1 MKAWGLL
8 KFCQVSAWK
17 DDHLEVAGPFWFGL
31 VLCYRH
37 KPYVK
42 EHHHLALPLKKLVCS
57 WELVVT
63 NCFCRMMGE
72 LERDGFCEADQVLYP
87 DVVQIPPTPETSVL
101 Y

>member
-1 MKAWGLL
+1 MKALGAAHILL
-8 KFCQVSAWK
+8 GFCLLRWP
-17 DDHLEVAGPFWFGL
+17 PFWFGL
-31 VLCYRH
+31 GLCNRH

-57 WELVVT
+57 WELVAT

-72 LERDGFCEADQVLYP
+72 LEKNGFCEANQILYS
-87 DVVQIPPTPETSVL
+87 DVVQIPSTLETFIL

>member
-1 MKAWGLL
+1 MKALGAAKVLL
-8 KFCQVSAWK
+8 GFCLERC
-17 DDHLEVAGPFWFGL
+17 HLEVAGPFWFGL

>member
-1 MKAWGLL
+1 M
-8 KFCQVSAWK
+8 
-17 DDHLEVAGPFWFGL
+17 
-31 VLCYRH
+31 
-37 KPYVK
+37 
-42 EHHHLALPLKKLVCS
+42 ALPLKKLVCS

-87 DVVQIPPTPETSVL
+87 DVVQIPPTPEAFVL